1 MNDEIIIKNALTVEE
16 YNYLR
21 EDVNWNKKN
30 PDFIKMAIENST
42 IVKKAML
49 NDTIVGM
56 ARAIG
61 DGKDYLLVDVVV
73 SVKYQKKGIGKKL
86 VESIISEIKIKVPK
100 GEYATLNLI
109 SIAGMEKFY
118 ESCGLKAVPFDYNG
132 KGMRME
138 IK

>member
-1 MNDEIIIKNALTVEE
+1 MNDEVIIKNDLNVEE

-21 EDVNWNKKN
+21 EEVNWNKKN

-49 NDTIVGM
+49 KDTIVGM

-73 SVKYQKKGIGKKL
+73 STKYQKKVL
-86 VESIISEIKIKVPK
+86 
-100 GEYATLNLI
+100 
-109 SIAGMEKFY
+109 EK
-118 ESCGLKAVPFDYNG
+118 N
-132 KGMRME
+132 
-138 IK
+138 

>member
-1 MNDEIIIKNALTVEE
+1 MNDEIIIKNDLTVEE

-100 GEYATLNLI
+100 GEYAT
-109 SIAGMEKFY
+109 AGMEKFY